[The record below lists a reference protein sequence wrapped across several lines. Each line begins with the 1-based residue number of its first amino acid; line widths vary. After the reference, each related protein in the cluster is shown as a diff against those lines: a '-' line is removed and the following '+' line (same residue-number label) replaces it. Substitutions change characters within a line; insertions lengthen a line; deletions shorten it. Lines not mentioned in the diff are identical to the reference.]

1 MKVIIISDNSNHPGQ
16 LKLVESL
23 RRHGWEYVEILEPFR
38 GLGYKISE
46 LAKYLRQSGD
56 EEFILMDA
64 FDTYCIAPPSEWKQY
79 VFPFSDDIMIS
90 GEKQCFPHPEK
101 AEFFLPGRSPWKFP
115 NSGQIWGRSQP
126 VLDLVDVFEWNDA
139 DNDQI
144 WYTDRAAGRSVS
156 IDVQCVNFQSIA
168 FEEDG
173 DFSFVYDR
181 LQNNVTGTMPLF
193 IHGNGRTDMTKFY
206 ERL

>member
-1 MKVIIISDNSNHPGQ
+1 
-16 LKLVESL
+16 
-23 RRHGWEYVEILEPFR
+23 
-38 GLGYKISE
+38 
-46 LAKYLRQSGD
+46 
-56 EEFILMDA
+56 
-64 FDTYCIAPPSEWKQY
+64 
-79 VFPFSDDIMIS
+79 
-90 GEKQCFPHPEK
+90 
-101 AEFFLPGRSPWKFP
+101 
-115 NSGQIWGRSQP
+115 
-126 VLDLVDVFEWNDA
+126 VFEWNDA

-144 WYTDRAAGRSVS
+144 WYTDRAAGKSVL

>member
-1 MKVIIISDNSNHPGQ
+1 MKVVIISDNPKHPGQ

-23 RRHGWEYVEILEPFR
+23 NRHGWDYVEIVEPFR

-46 LAKYLRQSGD
+46 LAKYLRASGD

-64 FDTYCIAPPSEWKQY
+64 FDTYCIAPPRDF
-79 VFPFSDDIMIS
+79 VRLTDFRIVVS

-101 AEFFLPGRSPWKFP
+101 AHYFEYGTPWKYP
-115 NSGQIWGRSQP
+115 NSGQIYGNSKTF
-126 VLDLVDVFEWNDA
+126 LDLVNLFPWNDA
-139 DNDQI
+139 ENDQI
-144 WYTDRAAGRSVS
+144 WYTDRACGQGVAVDSN
-156 IDVQCVNFQSIA
+156 CVNFQSIA
-168 FEEDG
+168 FELPG
-173 DFSFVYDR
+173 DFSFIYDR
-181 LQNNVTGTMPLF
+181 LRNNVTQAFPLF

>member
-1 MKVIIISDNSNHPGQ
+1 MKVIIISDNPNHPGQ

-23 RRHGWEYVEILEPFR
+23 RRHGWEYVEIVEPFR

-56 EEFILMDA
+56 DEFILMDA
-64 FDTYCIAPPSEWKQY
+64 FDTYCIAPPSDWKHFADH
-79 VFPFSDDIMIS
+79 VVVS

-101 AEFFLPGRSPWKFP
+101 SDFFWPGRSPWKYP
-115 NSGQIWGRSQP
+115 NSGQIWGRSQE
-126 VLDLVDVFEWNDA
+126 LIDLVETFPWNDA

-168 FEEDG
+168 FEEPG

>member
-1 MKVIIISDNSNHPGQ
+1 MKVIIISDNPNHPGQ
-16 LKLVESL
+16 HKLVESL
-23 RRHGWEYVEILEPFR
+23 RRHGWDYVEIVEPFR

-56 EEFILMDA
+56 KEFILMDA
-64 FDTYCIAPPSEWKQY
+64 FDTYCIAPPSEWKHFADH
-79 VFPFSDDIMIS
+79 VVVS

-101 AEFFLPGRSPWKFP
+101 ADFFWPGRSPWKFP
-115 NSGQIWGRSQP
+115 NSGQIWGRSQE
-126 VLDLVDVFEWNDA
+126 LIDLVETFPWNDA

-144 WYTDRAAGRSVS
+144 WYTDRAAGKSVS
-156 IDVQCVNFQSIA
+156 IDDKCMNFQSIA
-168 FEEDG
+168 FEEEG